1 MSLPAEAESPTLA
14 FSTCRRRRL
23 PRLQELSLLGI
34 ILVLG
39 IVLGYFGWR
48 YAMPG
53 RPNLFLNPD
62 NLVDGIATPM
72 SVYAIM
78 AVGATCVI
86 IAGGIDIS
94 VGSIFALSGLA
105 SAAVLQQL
113 PADASGWVVIP
124 IAAAVPMIVGALCG
138 LINGVL
144 VVMLRIHPFIVTL
157 GTMVI
162 FRGIGNVSVREKI
175 LPDSRHQLPEVFSHF
190 MRFQIAGQ
198 RLMPM
203 LVMIACVIA
212 GAVYLHLSVAG
223 RKNYAV
229 GGNEEA
235 ARFSGIRTGRVK
247 LLVYT
252 LSGLSAGIAGMVS
265 LGRFSSISTNTA
277 TGYELMVI
285 AGAVVGGAS
294 LLGGRGTAFGALLG
308 TLVIAI
314 IGNGIFTLQLPEEN
328 RSIIVGGAILIAAAL
343 DSRLTARLRGSGG
356 H

>member
-1 MSLPAEAESPTLA
+1 MSLPAEAELPTLA
-14 FSTCRRRRL
+14 YSGNRRRL
-23 PRLQELSLLGI
+23 PRLQEISLLGI
-34 ILVLG
+34 IILLVIFLSF
-39 IVLGYFGWR
+39 FGWR
-48 YAMPG
+48 DAMPG

-86 IAGGIDIS
+86 ISGGIDIS

-113 PADASGWVVIP
+113 PADSSGWIVIP
-124 IAAAVPMIVGALCG
+124 LAVAIPMIAGAICG
-138 LINGVL
+138 LFNGLL
-144 VVMLRIHPFIVTL
+144 VVALRIHPFIVTL

-162 FRGIGNVSVREKI
+162 FRGIANVSVSEKI
-175 LPDSRHQLPEVFSHF
+175 LPDSRHQLPLVFSQF
-190 MRFQIAGQ
+190 MRFQIAGEK
-198 RLMPM
+198 LMPM
-203 LVMIACVIA
+203 FVMIACVLA

-223 RKNYAV
+223 RKNYAI

-252 LSGLSAGIAGMVS
+252 ISGLTAGIAGMVS
-265 LGRFSSISTNTA
+265 LGRFSSMSTNTA

-294 LLGGRGTAFGALLG
+294 LLGGRGTALGALLG

-314 IGNGIFTLQLPEEN
+314 IGNGIYTLQLPEEN
-328 RSIIVGGAILIAAAL
+328 RSIIVGAAILIAAAL
-343 DSRLTARLRGSGG
+343 DSRLTARLRGARG